1 MLDFVQ
7 RDYVID
13 FQAGFGDL
21 IAERTGYRDYE
32 VFDVLCYEGASNN
45 HYVLV
50 DKDTII
56 DFREDCAADAGED
69 YKNVKIY
76 DCILN
81 MMANEEIPNQFVL
94 LMWW

>member
-1 MLDFVQ
+1 MLDFVNE
-7 RDYVID
+7 DYVID

-21 IAERTGYRDYE
+21 IAERTGYSDYE
-32 VFDVLCYEGASNN
+32 VFEVLCNEEASNN

-50 DKDTII
+50 DKDDVISW
-56 DFREDCAADAGED
+56 REDCAADAGED

-76 DCILN
+76 DCVLN
-81 MMANEEIPNQFVL
+81 MMENGEIPNHFVL